1 MHALRRPDL
10 PHVLVVTLVAAVL
23 AIVLTLALAGSLSD
37 LGSVHAPH
45 ANVSAASATHRA
57 AGAPRWALHPFAHL
71 GGGPVVEPWS
81 SGSPSS

>member
-37 LGSVHAPH
+37 LGSIHTTH
-45 ANVSAASATHRA
+45 SGVSAASTTHRA
-57 AGAPRWALHPFAHL
+57 AGPPRWALHPFARL
-71 GGGPVVEPWS
+71 GGGPVAEPWS
-81 SGSPSS
+81 PGSPSS